1 MPNIN
6 LRFDMRN
13 PQPGPGAGT
22 NKAELYQAAIEMAE
36 WADQRGFDT
45 VQISEHHGS
54 DDGYIPSPIVLASAI
69 AARTRRVK
77 LRFAVILLPLHDP
90 LRLAEDLA
98 VLDIVSN
105 GRVTVAFGAGY
116 AAHEFEMFGVAL
128 HDRVRLIEEGVAA
141 VKSAWTGEPFTY
153 RGRKARVM
161 PTPVQQP
168 RPAIWLGGS
177 SPAAARRAAR
187 IADHFYSGEAGLY
200 EAYRSEC
207 LKLGHA
213 DPGPFRD
220 IGTGFFVVTGDVDA
234 EWARMAPYITHEMK
248 SYAEWA
254 LAPNV
259 SHPPV
264 QIDIGALR
272 ASGAYPI
279 MTAADGIAYA
289 KARGENGDLSLHP
302 LIAGMPPEI
311 GWEQLKRF
319 EMEILPHVVG

>member
-1 MPNIN
+1 LPNIN

-13 PQPGPGAGT
+13 PQPGT
-22 NKAELYQAAIEMAE
+22 NKAELYQAAIEMAV
-36 WADQRGFDT
+36 WADARGFDT
-45 VQISEHHGS
+45 VQFSEHHGS
-54 DDGYIPSPIVLASAI
+54 PDGYIPSPIVLASAI
-69 AARTRRVK
+69 AARTKRIK
-77 LRFAVILLPLHDP
+77 IRFGVILLPLHDP
-90 LRLAEDLA
+90 IRLAEDLA

-105 GRVTVAFGAGY
+105 GRLTVAFGAGY
-116 AAHEFEMFGVAL
+116 AAHEFEMFGVDL
-128 HDRVRLIEEGVAA
+128 KDRVKLIEEGIAA
-141 VKSAWTGEPFTY
+141 IKSAWTGEPFTY
-153 RGRKARVM
+153 RGRHARVM

-187 IADHFYSGEAGLY
+187 VADYFYSGEAALY
-200 EAYRSEC
+200 EAYREEC
-207 LKLGHA
+207 LKLGR

-220 IGTGFFVVTGDVDA
+220 IGTGFFVVTDYVDR
-234 EWARMAPYITHEMK
+234 EWARMEPYITHEMR

-264 QIDIGALR
+264 EIDIGALR

-279 MTAADGIAYA
+279 MTAADGIEYV
-289 KARGENGDLSLHP
+289 KARGVHGDVSLHP

-311 GWEQLKRF
+311 GWDQLKRF
-319 EMEILPHVVG
+319 EAEILPHVQN

>member
-1 MPNIN
+1 MPNLN

-13 PQPGPGAGT
+13 PQPGT
-22 NKAELYQAAIEMAE
+22 NKAELYRAAIEMAE
-36 WADQRGFDT
+36 WADERGFDT
-45 VQISEHHGS
+45 VQFSEHHS
-54 DDGYIPSPIVLASAI
+54 SPDGYIPSPIVLAAAV
-69 AARTRRVK
+69 AARTKRLK
-77 LRFAVILLPLHDP
+77 IRFGVILLPLHDP
-90 LRLAEDLA
+90 IRLAEDLA

-105 GRVTVAFGAGY
+105 GRLTVAFGAGY

-128 HDRVRLIEEGVAA
+128 ADRVKLIEEGIAA
-141 VKSAWTGEPFTY
+141 IKSAWTGEPFTY
-153 RGRKARVM
+153 RGRRARVT

-187 IADHFYSGEAGLY
+187 VADHFYSGEAGLY
-200 EAYRSEC
+200 EAYRAEC
-207 LKLGHA
+207 LRLGHS

-220 IGTGFFVVTGDVDA
+220 IGTGFFVVTDDPDR
-234 EWARMAPYITHEMK
+234 EWDRMAPYITHEMR

-264 QIDIGALR
+264 EIDIAALR

-279 MTAADGIAYA
+279 LTPAEGIDYVR
-289 KARGENGDLSLHP
+289 ARGRKGDVSLHP

-311 GWEQLKRF
+311 GWEQLRRF
-319 EMEILPHVVG
+319 EAEILPHVAGAGS